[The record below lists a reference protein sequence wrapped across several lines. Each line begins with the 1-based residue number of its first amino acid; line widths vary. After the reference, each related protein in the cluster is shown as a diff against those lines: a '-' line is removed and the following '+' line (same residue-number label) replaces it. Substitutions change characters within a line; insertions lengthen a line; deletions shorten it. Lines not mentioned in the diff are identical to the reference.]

1 MSDDPTEPSVSSDA
15 DSSDDVVPKNTNYG
29 RWMTNSAGIN
39 DMRLGQL
46 AIPGAH
52 NSGVDGGNMGH

>member
-15 DSSDDVVPKNTNYG
+15 DSSDDVVPKNTYG
-29 RWMTNSAGIN
+29 RWMTNLAGIN

-52 NSGVDGGNMGH
+52 NSGVDMAGTWGY